1 LIIGDNGAGKSTVLD
16 ALTYGLFNKPFRK
29 INKPQLIS
37 SVNEKGC
44 LVEVEFSIGRRNY
57 TVRRGMRPAIFE
69 IVKDGTILN
78 QSASARDYQSILE
91 KTILKLNFK
100 SFTQIVILGN
110 SSFVPFMQL
119 PAAHRREV
127 IEDLLDIQIFS
138 IMNQLL
144 KEKISDNKE
153 AQRTVEFQIELKGEK
168 IALQEAHLT
177 SLKVNNQKKI
187 KDNEA
192 QIKKSQE
199 AIQDHE
205 DTIEGLHQS
214 IADDEASITDQKV
227 VRTRHTKVSNIITQL
242 QTQVRNLKKNLKF
255 YEDNDECPTCRQS
268 LGGDHVHKTV
278 ADDTSKLEEAQNA
291 IVALGDKF
299 TVGTV
304 RIADIEQ
311 VVKRIAEHFQNLSI
325 EQNSIT
331 HLQEYI
337 NTYLQEN
344 ENLQEHKES
353 LKDEASK
360 LRDMKKELRD
370 HNKDKEKLVK
380 TRAIFEVGARLL
392 KDNGVK
398 TKIIRQY
405 IPVINKLVNKY
416 LASMDFFVNFELNEA
431 FHETI
436 KSRHR
441 DTFSYASFSEGEKQR
456 IDLALLLTWRA
467 VARMKNSVATNLM
480 MLDEVFDAS
489 LDANGT
495 EELMKI
501 LQSFGNETNIF
512 VISHKQEALVDKFM
526 DTIRFMKRGNFS
538 EIV

>member
-1 LIIGDNGAGKSTVLD
+1 MIIGDNGAGKSTVLD

>member
-1 LIIGDNGAGKSTVLD
+1 
-16 ALTYGLFNKPFRK
+16 
-29 INKPQLIS
+29 
-37 SVNEKGC
+37 
-44 LVEVEFSIGRRNY
+44 
-57 TVRRGMRPAIFE
+57 
-69 IVKDGTILN
+69 
-78 QSASARDYQSILE
+78 
-91 KTILKLNFK
+91 
-100 SFTQIVILGN
+100 
-110 SSFVPFMQL
+110 
-119 PAAHRREV
+119 
-127 IEDLLDIQIFS
+127 
-138 IMNQLL
+138 
-144 KEKISDNKE
+144 
-153 AQRTVEFQIELKGEK
+153 
-168 IALQEAHLT
+168 
-177 SLKVNNQKKI
+177 
-187 KDNEA
+187 
-192 QIKKSQE
+192 
-199 AIQDHE
+199 
-205 DTIEGLHQS
+205 
-214 IADDEASITDQKV
+214 
-227 VRTRHTKVSNIITQL
+227 
-242 QTQVRNLKKNLKF
+242 
-255 YEDNDECPTCRQS
+255 
-268 LGGDHVHKTV
+268 
-278 ADDTSKLEEAQNA
+278 LEEAQNA
-291 IVALGDKF
+291 IVSLGDKF
-299 TVGTV
+299 TVGTM
-304 RIADIEQ
+304 RIGDIEQ

-380 TRAIFEVGARLL
+380 TRAVFEVGARLL

-501 LQSFGNETNIF
+501 LQGFDNDTNIF